1 MILKWNMECHILGPA
16 YFTTNMAYMS
26 TMINSDSELFA
37 DDKTTFEID
46 SSIDYALT
54 RLQKSIHKV
63 KSYTLTNSLT
73 VHSEKCE
80 ILIISRSPFIGQ
92 LQTFP
97 LIGRSSN
104 LWILQNASD

>member
-63 KSYTLTNSLT
+63 KSYTPTNSLT
-73 VHSEKCE
+73 VHPEKCE
-80 ILIISRSPFIGQ
+80 ILIILRSQFIG
-92 LQTFP
+92 P
-97 LIGRSSN
+97 LPKISINGKMR
-104 LWILQNASD
+104 ILKCLGTVD